1 MSDLMG
7 AIGGYFSL
15 EQPQPKEHYH
25 PELLHFQSA
34 RAAFYAL
41 LQAGSPRKVWMPYY
55 ICDSMLSPLCE
66 IGVPVS
72 FYSLNSDFSIKDEI
86 ELLDGEWIFYVNY
99 FGICGAEQNRLLSK
113 YPKGQLLFD
122 HSQAF
127 FQKPLDC
134 LATIY
139 SPRKFFGVP
148 DGGILSTQLKIRNDF
163 VQDESSYDRTTH
175 LLKRACFT
183 PEKGYA
189 DYQMAESSLHSCQP
203 KGMSTFTDNLL
214 KTIDY
219 AAVKNQR
226 NSNFRYLHEALASVN
241 KIQIDSMYVDG
252 PMVYPFLTDNVSLK
266 SELIQRRI
274 FIPTYWPEVGQR
286 GDSGVFERKLLG
298 NLNALPCDQRYS
310 ENEMDNILRLIDECK
325 R

>member
-1 MSDLMG
+1 MNDLMG

-15 EQPQPKEHYH
+15 ELPQPKEHYH

-41 LQAGSPRKVWMPYY
+41 LQAGLPRKVWMPYY
-55 ICDSMLSPLCE
+55 ICDSMLSPLYE

-72 FYSLNSDFSIKDEI
+72 FYSLNSDFSVKDDI
-86 ELLDGEWIFYVNY
+86 ELLDSEWIVYVNY
-99 FGICGAEQNRLLSK
+99 FGVSGAEQNRLLSK
-113 YPKGQLLFD
+113 YPKEQLVFD

-148 DGGILSTQLKIRNDF
+148 DGGMLSTQLKIRNDF
-163 VQDESSYDRTTH
+163 VEDESSYDRTTH
-175 LLKRACFT
+175 LLKRVCFT
-183 PEKGYA
+183 PEKGYT
-189 DYQMAESSLHSCQP
+189 DYQIAESGLLNCQP
-203 KGMSTFTDNLL
+203 KGMSVFTDNLL

-219 AAVKNQR
+219 AAVKSRR
-226 NSNFRYLHEALASVN
+226 NSNFWYLHEALASAN
-241 KIQIDSMYVDG
+241 KIQIDRMYVDG
-252 PMVYPFLTDNVSLK
+252 PMVYPFLTDNASLK

-274 FIPTYWPEVGQR
+274 FIPTYWPEVAQR
-286 GDSGVFERKLLG
+286 GDLGVFERKLLG

-310 ENEMDNILRLIDECK
+310 VNEMDNILRLIDECK

>member
-1 MSDLMG
+1 MLLQSD

-15 EQPQPKEHYH
+15 ELAKLKEHYH
-25 PELLHFQSA
+25 PELLHYQSA

-41 LQAGSPRKVWMPYY
+41 LEAGSPSKVWMPNY
-55 ICDSMLSPLCE
+55 ICDSMLSPLQE
-66 IGVPVS
+66 IGIPVS
-72 FYSLNSDFSIKDEI
+72 FFSLNSDFSIKEDI
-86 ELLDGEWIFYVNY
+86 ELLNDEWILYVNY

-113 YPKGQLLFD
+113 YPNEQLVFD

-127 FQKPLDC
+127 FQKPFKC

-148 DGGILSTQLKIRNDF
+148 DGGMLSTQLKLSNELD
-163 VQDESSYDRTTH
+163 QDESSYDRTTH

-189 DYQMAESSLHSCQP
+189 DYQMAESSLQNCRP
-203 KGMSTFTDNLL
+203 KGMSVFTDHLL

-219 AAVKNQR
+219 AAVKKQR
-226 NSNFRYLHEALASVN
+226 NSNFWHLHEALASIN
-241 KIQIDSMYVDG
+241 KIQLDITYVDG
-252 PMVYPFLTDNVSLK
+252 PMVYPFLTDNLFLK
-266 SELIQRRI
+266 SELIQRRV
-274 FIPTYWPEVGQR
+274 FIPTYWPEVGKR
-286 GDSGVFERKLLG
+286 SNSGAFERKLLAG
-298 NLNALPCDQRYS
+298 LNALPCDQRYTT
-310 ENEMDNILRLIDECK
+310 NEIDKVVRLIDEYT

>member
-1 MSDLMG
+1 MLLQSD

-15 EQPQPKEHYH
+15 ELPKLKEHYH
-25 PELLHFQSA
+25 PELLNFQSA

-41 LQAGSPRKVWMPYY
+41 LEAGSPRKVWMPYY
-55 ICDSMLSPLCE
+55 ICDSMLSPLHE
-66 IGVPVS
+66 IGVPIS
-72 FYSLNSDFSIKDEI
+72 FYSLNSDFSIKDDI
-86 ELLDGEWIFYVNY
+86 ELLDCEWILYVNY

-113 YPKGQLLFD
+113 YPKEQLVFD

-148 DGGILSTQLKIRNDF
+148 DGGMLSTQLKIRNDF
-163 VQDESSYDRTTH
+163 ARDESSYDRTKH

-189 DYQMAESSLHSCQP
+189 DYQVAESTLQNCQP
-203 KGMSTFTDNLL
+203 KGMSVFTDHLL

-219 AAVKNQR
+219 TTVKDQR
-226 NSNFRYLHEALASVN
+226 NNNFWYLHEALASVN
-241 KIQIDSMYVDG
+241 KVQIDRKYVDG

-266 SELIQRRI
+266 SEFIQRRI
-274 FIPTYWPEVGQR
+274 FIPTYWPEVEQR
-286 GDSGVFERKLLG
+286 SNSGMFEHKLLAC
-298 NLNALPCDQRYS
+298 LNALPCDQRYTA
-310 ENEMDNILRLIDECK
+310 NEMDKILRLIDEHT

>member
-1 MSDLMG
+1 MLLQSD

-15 EQPQPKEHYH
+15 ELPKPKEHYH
-25 PELLHFQSA
+25 PELLHYQSG

-41 LQAGSPRKVWMPYY
+41 LEAGSPRKVWMPNY
-55 ICDSMLSPLCE
+55 ICDSMLSPLHE
-66 IGVPVS
+66 IGVSVS
-72 FYSLNSDFSIKDEI
+72 FYSLNSDFSIKDKI
-86 ELLDGEWIFYVNY
+86 ELLDDEWILYVNY

-113 YPKGQLLFD
+113 YPKEQLVFD

-127 FQKPLDC
+127 FQNPLDC

-148 DGGILSTQLKIRNDF
+148 DGGMLSTRLKIRNDI
-163 VQDESSYDRTTH
+163 VQDESSHDRTKH

-189 DYQMAESSLHSCQP
+189 DYQMAESSLQNCLP
-203 KGMSTFTDNLL
+203 KGMSVFTERLL

-219 AAVKNQR
+219 KAVKNQR
-226 NSNFRYLHEALASVN
+226 NSNFWYLQEALASVN
-241 KIQIDSMYVDG
+241 KIQIDRTYVDG

-266 SELIQRRI
+266 SELIKRRI

-286 GDSGVFERKLLG
+286 SNSGVFEHKLMVG
-298 NLNALPCDQRYS
+298 LNALPCDQRYS
-310 ENEMDNILRLIDECK
+310 VKEMDEILKVISNG
-325 R
+325 

>member
-15 EQPQPKEHYH
+15 EQPQPKKHYH

-41 LQAGSPRKVWMPYY
+41 LQVGSPRKVWMPNY
-55 ICDSMLSPLCE
+55 ICDSMLSPLHE
-66 IGVPVS
+66 IGVSVS
-72 FYSLNSDFSIKDEI
+72 FYSLNADFSIKNDI
-86 ELLDGEWIFYVNY
+86 ELLDDEWILYVNY
-99 FGICGAEQNRLLSK
+99 FGVCGAEQNRLLSK
-113 YPKGQLLFD
+113 YPKEQLVFD

-148 DGGILSTQLKIRNDF
+148 DGGMLSTQLKLRNDRLR
-163 VQDESSYDRTTH
+163 DETSYDRTTH

-189 DYQMAESSLHSCQP
+189 DYQEAESTLQNCQP
-203 KGMSTFTDNLL
+203 KGMSVFTDNLL

-219 AAVKNQR
+219 TTVKNQR
-226 NSNFRYLHEALASVN
+226 NNNFWYLHEALASVN
-241 KIQIDSMYVDG
+241 KIQIDRTYVDG
-252 PMVYPFLTDNVSLK
+252 PMVYPFLTDNASLK

-274 FIPTYWPEVGQR
+274 FIPTYWPEVEQR
-286 GDSGVFERKLLG
+286 SNLGMFEHKMLAG
-298 NLNALPCDQRYS
+298 LNALPCDQRYS
-310 ENEMDNILRLIDECK
+310 VKEMDDILK
-325 R
+325 VVSNG

>member
-15 EQPQPKEHYH
+15 EQPQPKKHYH

-55 ICDSMLSPLCE
+55 ICDSMLSPLYE

-72 FYSLNSDFSIKDEI
+72 FYSLNSDFSVKDEI

-148 DGGILSTQLKIRNDF
+148 DGGMLSTQLKIRNDF

-226 NSNFRYLHEALASVN
+226 NSNFWYLHEALASVN
-241 KIQIDSMYVDG
+241 KIQIDRMYVDG
-252 PMVYPFLTDNVSLK
+252 PMVYPFLMDNVSLK
-266 SELIQRRI
+266 SQLIQRRI

-286 GDSGVFERKLLG
+286 GDSGVFERKLLV

-310 ENEMDNILRLIDECK
+310 VKEMDEILK
-325 R
+325 VVSNG

>member
-1 MSDLMG
+1 MNDLVG

-15 EQPQPKEHYH
+15 ELPQPKEHYY

-41 LQAGSPRKVWMPYY
+41 LEAGSPRKVWMPNY
-55 ICDSMLSPLCE
+55 ICDSMLLSLYE
-66 IGVPVS
+66 IGVPVK
-72 FYSLNSDFSIKDEI
+72 FYSLNSDFSIKNNI
-86 ELLDGEWIFYVNY
+86 ELLDDEWIFYVNY

-113 YPKGQLLFD
+113 YPKEQLVFD

-127 FQKPLDC
+127 FQKPLEC

-148 DGGILSTQLKIRNDF
+148 DGGMLSTQLKIRNDF

-189 DYQMAESSLHSCQP
+189 DYQMAESSLQSCQP
-203 KGMSTFTDNLL
+203 KGMSVFTDHLL

-219 AAVKNQR
+219 ATVKKKR
-226 NSNFRYLHEALASVN
+226 NSNFWNLHEALASVN
-241 KIQIDSMYVDG
+241 KIQMDSAYVDG

-274 FIPTYWPEVGQR
+274 YIPTYWPEVGR
-286 GDSGVFERKLLG
+286 RSNLGVFENKLLTG
-298 NLNALPCDQRYS
+298 LNALPCDQRYTT
-310 ENEMDNILRLIDECK
+310 NEMDKVVRLIDEYT

>member
-1 MSDLMG
+1 MLLQSD

-15 EQPQPKEHYH
+15 ELPKLKEHYH
-25 PELLHFQSA
+25 PELLNFQSA
-34 RAAFYAL
+34 RAGFYAL
-41 LQAGSPRKVWMPYY
+41 LEAGSPSKVWMPHY
-55 ICDSMLSPLCE
+55 ICDSMLSPLHE

-72 FYSLNSDFSIKDEI
+72 FYSLNSDFSIKDDI
-86 ELLDGEWIFYVNY
+86 KLLDGEWILYVNY

-113 YPKGQLLFD
+113 YPKEQIVFD

-148 DGGILSTQLKIRNDF
+148 DGGMLSTQLEIRSDL
-163 VQDESSYDRTTH
+163 VRDESSYDRTKH

-189 DYQMAESSLHSCQP
+189 DYQVAESTLQNFQP
-203 KGMSTFTDNLL
+203 KSMSVFTDHLL

-219 AAVKNQR
+219 STVKKQR
-226 NSNFRYLHEALASVN
+226 NSNFWYLHETLASVN
-241 KIQIDSMYVDG
+241 KIQIDRTYVDG
-252 PMVYPFLTDNVSLK
+252 PMVYPFLTDDINLK
-266 SELIQRRI
+266 FELIRERV
-274 FIPTYWPEVGQR
+274 FVPTYWPEVGR
-286 GDSGVFERKLLG
+286 RSNSGVFEHKLLAG
-298 NLNALPCDQRYS
+298 LNALPCDQRYS
-310 ENEMDNILRLIDECK
+310 VKEMDEILKVVNND
-325 R
+325 

>member
-1 MSDLMG
+1 MSDLTG

-15 EQPQPKEHYH
+15 ELPQPKEHYH
-25 PELLHFQSA
+25 PDLLHFQSA
-34 RAAFYAL
+34 RAAFYSL
-41 LQAGSPRKVWMPYY
+41 LRTGSPRKVWMPYY
-55 ICDSMLSPLCE
+55 ICDSMLSPLYE

-72 FYSLNSDFSIKDEI
+72 FYSLNSDFSVKDDI
-86 ELLDGEWIFYVNY
+86 ELLDGEWIVYVNY

-113 YPKGQLLFD
+113 YPKEQLVFD

-148 DGGILSTQLKIRNDF
+148 DGGMLSTQLKIRNDF
-163 VQDESSYDRTTH
+163 VQDESSYDRIAH
-175 LLKRACFT
+175 LLKRTCFA

-203 KGMSTFTDNLL
+203 KGMSRFTDNLL

-219 AAVKNQR
+219 SAVKNQR
-226 NSNFRYLHEALASVN
+226 NSNFWYLHEALASVN
-241 KIQIDSMYVDG
+241 KIQIDNVDG
-252 PMVYPFLTDNVSLK
+252 PMVYPFLMDNVSLK
-266 SELIQRRI
+266 YQLIQRRI
-274 FIPTYWPEVGQR
+274 FIPTYWPEVAQR
-286 GDSGVFERKLLG
+286 GDSGVFERKLIAD
-298 NLNALPCDQRYS
+298 LNALPCDQRYS
-310 ENEMDNILRLIDECK
+310 VNEMDNILRLINECI